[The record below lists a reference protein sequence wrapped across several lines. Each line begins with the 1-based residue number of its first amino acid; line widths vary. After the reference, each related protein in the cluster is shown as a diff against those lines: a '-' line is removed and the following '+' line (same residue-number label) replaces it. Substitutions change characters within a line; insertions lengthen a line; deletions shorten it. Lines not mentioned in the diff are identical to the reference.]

1 MIKKFLISV
10 AYLLII
16 SLIIG
21 SIHYFLIRNIEVFI
35 PIQNI
40 YFFNFIMTF
49 VGLGILY
56 FIYDKFSDYVGYTF
70 LGIGIIKMALSVSFL
85 MPLIKSDFDNK
96 IPDTLSFFFCYF
108 VFLIIESV
116 FLIKLLNKKE

>member
-85 MPLIKSDFDNK
+85 MPLIKSAFDNK